1 MKSFYTRKGDDG
13 LTTWLGKGRFKK
25 YDLRFEALGT
35 VDESSASL
43 GLARALTVEPRIKEI
58 LLHIQ
63 RDLSSMMTEVAADP
77 AEAARFRTINEEQ
90 VTWLENQADTIT
102 QIIEA
107 PRSFV
112 MSGDTSGGGALDFAR
127 AVVRRAERRV
137 TALADAGG
145 LENPAITAYLNRLSS
160 LLFVLELYEIY
171 SAGLQAPSQALKTS
185 KK

>member
-1 MKSFYTRKGDDG
+1 MNHFFTRKGDDG
-13 LTTWLGKGRFKK
+13 LTTWLGKGRIKK

-35 VDESSASL
+35 VDESSGVL

-63 RDLSSMMTEVAADP
+63 RDLSGMMSEVAADP
-77 AEAARFRTINEEQ
+77 AEASRFRSINNEQ
-90 VTWLENQADTIT
+90 VIWLEEQADTLT

-112 MSGDTSGGGALDFAR
+112 MSGDTPGGGSLDLAR

-137 TALADAGG
+137 IELADSGG
-145 LENPAITAYLNRLSS
+145 LENPAIIAYLNRLSS
-160 LLFVLELYEIY
+160 LLFVLELFEIH
-171 SAGLQAPSQALKTS
+171 SAGLESPSQAVKTS
-185 KK
+185 RK